1 MNFRRFL
8 FVDGCAGLETDSSR
22 GSKKNM
28 IHGEY
33 SEFCIWLRNGRT
45 GCASSFEIVE
55 RDSPFQ

>member
-1 MNFRRFL
+1 M
-8 FVDGCAGLETDSSR
+8 DGCAGLETDSSR